1 MNLKVGDKVIV
12 IAGKDKGKEGK
23 IIAKK
28 GDKVLVEGI
37 NMVKRHVKPNGQD
50 QNGGIVDNSV
60 ITLKGNNITAL
71 FGKSVN
77 APSTV
82 ARVNYTLTEN
92 IFSTDEYGNT
102 DGHNYNTI
110 QFKDAVVTLGIFD
123 YATDGKGTDIYTN
136 YKFTNLISRLY
147 Q

>member
-1 MNLKVGDKVIV
+1 MNI
-12 IAGKDKGKEGK
+12 ER
-23 IIAKK
+23 
-28 GDKVLVEGI
+28 EFGI
-37 NMVKRHVKPNGQD
+37 NYKDFILGDGVRFTNNSLTA
-50 QNGGIVDNSV
+50 NGGIVDNSV

-77 APSTV
+77 PPRPFE
-82 ARVNYTLTEN
+82 RVNYTLTEN

-136 YKFTNLISRLY
+136 YKFTNSVIDLKG
-147 Q
+147 